1 MADAAPLAPK
11 QPEALAPSDYSL
23 AIEPSVKR
31 VKVKFQGGREGT
43 LHTRA

>member
-1 MADAAPLAPK
+1 MSQK
-11 QPEALAPSDYSL
+11 K
-23 AIEPSVKR
+23 SVLDLGKHVDKR